1 VLVTTVLDAEPDLR
15 PLFPMP
21 SIWPFVS
28 AIATTVLFIGSV
40 FTPWAIVWGSI
51 PVVVTLSAWFWPTR
65 RETARAQALERSP

>member
-1 VLVTTVLDAEPDLR
+1 VDLSQRDGLVELR
-15 PLFPMP
+15 SLFPTP

-51 PVVVTLSAWFWPTR
+51 PVVAALTAWFWPTH
-65 RETARAQALERSP
+65 RENAGAVALEREP